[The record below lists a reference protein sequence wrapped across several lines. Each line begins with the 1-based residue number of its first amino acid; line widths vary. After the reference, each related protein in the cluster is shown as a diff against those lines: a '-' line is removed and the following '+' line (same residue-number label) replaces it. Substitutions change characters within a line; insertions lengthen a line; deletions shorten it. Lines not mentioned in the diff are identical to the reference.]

1 MGTVNII
8 HSIENDWCSVDVC
21 CGFVLAPNEKMA
33 ELLKK
38 TIKEAKD
45 MISKVR
51 ITVFYFVMLTP
62 PIHCFFVPSLFVIYE
77 VFLLTLRM
85 TAGPNDGDIL
95 CSSSIL

>member
-51 ITVFYFVMLTP
+51 KTVFYFVMLTP
-62 PIHCFFVPSLFVIYE
+62 SDSLF
-77 VFLLTLRM
+77 
-85 TAGPNDGDIL
+85 L
-95 CSSSIL
+95 CPISVCHFMKYFY